1 MASLDITASAPGKII
16 LCGEH
21 SVVYEGYAALAASI
35 NRRTSCRLITILPKL
50 VRIELNSLNFN
61 HVMSLE
67 ELNAIVNTIQD
78 KILLDD
84 PSPVLVKDVVDRMML
99 RKIGDSPA
107 IQNAMNVITFLLA
120 SMLSTMNVKLNTG
133 LMLTISSELV
143 LGAGSGS
150 SASFA
155 VSVAGAVY
163 TLVKWL
169 LGDVE
174 DSNSLDVS
182 ISDSVNK
189 WAFLAEQITHGKPS
203 GLDNAVCTWG
213 GLVKLKKLPLSTEIS
228 NVLWMGR
235 LEILLIDTGVSRS
248 TSALV
253 QKVSSLKSHH
263 ETVVSHILTA
273 MGSVTDEF
281 LTTLNNI
288 SKFTLNIGRGEN
300 DDELLHAEFK
310 KLEDLIDMN
319 QGLLV
324 SLGVSHPSL
333 NQVIDICKGH
343 DLHAKLTGAGGGG
356 YAYALVPPYARGGL
370 DACVR
375 ELERAR
381 YTVYRDIQLGGQGFE
396 LKIDQCHCVG
406 LKDKVSL

>member
-84 PSPVLVKDVVDRMML
+84 PSPVLVKDVVDRMMN

-155 VSVAGAVY
+155 VSVAGTVY

-182 ISDSVNK
+182 ISDEYMCKDELLWIADDSRPGNLILDRHGMVCGWKYPGLGVEPVMRILKLVYIHSEEGKGYN
-189 WAFLAEQITHGKPS
+189 QI
-203 GLDNAVCTWG
+203 
-213 GLVKLKKLPLSTEIS
+213 E
-228 NVLWMGR
+228 GR
-235 LEILLIDTGVSRS
+235 QCVSRS

-310 KLEDLIDMN
+310 KVE
-319 QGLLV
+319 
-324 SLGVSHPSL
+324 
-333 NQVIDICKGH
+333 
-343 DLHAKLTGAGGGG
+343 
-356 YAYALVPPYARGGL
+356 
-370 DACVR
+370 
-375 ELERAR
+375 
-381 YTVYRDIQLGGQGFE
+381 
-396 LKIDQCHCVG
+396 
-406 LKDKVSL
+406 

>member
-1 MASLDITASAPGKII
+1 
-16 LCGEH
+16 
-21 SVVYEGYAALAASI
+21 
-35 NRRTSCRLITILPKL
+35 
-50 VRIELNSLNFN
+50 
-61 HVMSLE
+61 
-67 ELNAIVNTIQD
+67 
-78 KILLDD
+78 
-84 PSPVLVKDVVDRMML
+84 MMN

-155 VSVAGAVY
+155 VSVAGTVY

-235 LEILLIDTGVSRS
+235 LEILLIDTGHGKPSGLDNAVC
-248 TSALV
+248 TWGGLV
-253 QKVSSLKSHH
+253 KL
-263 ETVVSHILTA
+263 
-273 MGSVTDEF
+273 
-281 LTTLNNI
+281 
-288 SKFTLNIGRGEN
+288 
-300 DDELLHAEFK
+300 K
-310 KLEDLIDMN
+310 KLPLSTEISYLLWMGRLEILLIDT
-319 QGLLV
+319 
-324 SLGVSHPSL
+324 
-333 NQVIDICKGH
+333 VIDICKGH

-396 LKIDQCHCVG
+396 LKIDRCYCVG

>member
-1 MASLDITASAPGKII
+1 
-16 LCGEH
+16 
-21 SVVYEGYAALAASI
+21 
-35 NRRTSCRLITILPKL
+35 
-50 VRIELNSLNFN
+50 
-61 HVMSLE
+61 
-67 ELNAIVNTIQD
+67 
-78 KILLDD
+78 
-84 PSPVLVKDVVDRMML
+84 PSPVLVKDVVDRMMN

-155 VSVAGAVY
+155 VSVAGTVY

-228 NVLWMGR
+228 YLLWMGR
-235 LEILLIDTGVSRS
+235 LEILLIDT
-248 TSALV
+248 
-253 QKVSSLKSHH
+253 
-263 ETVVSHILTA
+263 
-273 MGSVTDEF
+273 
-281 LTTLNNI
+281 
-288 SKFTLNIGRGEN
+288 
-300 DDELLHAEFK
+300 
-310 KLEDLIDMN
+310 
-319 QGLLV
+319 
-324 SLGVSHPSL
+324 
-333 NQVIDICKGH
+333 VIDICKGH

-396 LKIDQCHCVG
+396 LKIDRCYCVG